1 MDVVDAGTHLR
12 FKMMRHQAVQNRKF
26 GTGRLKGNHIGVHCV
41 DFRDNVL
48 KLAVEH
54 MGVNLRFRFYL
65 CVAETECLDRKV
77 QIVAMPVGAAERQLF
92 QERGFVNLNNTDACS
107 FQFQNLFPDCKA
119 DLIHHL
125 LRGNIFSGERP
136 VQNRDWSC
144 QHSLHILIR
153 QGIGIT
159 DIIGSNGLLAFDVP
173 EHNRRL
179 YAPCTVR
186 LYPTAY
192 GKHITRQ
199 IFAKKFHH
207 VVAFKFA
214 MHQDIQTNVFL

>member
-48 KLAVEH
+48 KLAVAH

-92 QERGFVNLNNTDACS
+92 PERGFVNLNNTDAYR
-107 FQFQNLFPDCKA
+107 
-119 DLIHHL
+119 IV
-125 LRGNIFSGERP
+125 LRDRNTP
-136 VQNRDWSC
+136 
-144 QHSLHILIR
+144 
-153 QGIGIT
+153 
-159 DIIGSNGLLAFDVP
+159 P
-173 EHNRRL
+173 RRL
-179 YAPCTVR
+179 ARRSGSFSRIARP
-186 LYPTAY
+186 
-192 GKHITRQ
+192 I
-199 IFAKKFHH
+199 
-207 VVAFKFA
+207 
-214 MHQDIQTNVFL
+214 